1 MIDCIF
7 ENRQSQGVSPQFALR
22 QRKMA
27 TEPGGF
33 PRYFLFAES
42 ELESFRDQVLGRWRF
57 VLQLAGSND
66 RFDATDWEPGI
77 SQERLQ
83 LLTVIRGLEELDQ
96 PAAVTIITPSSY
108 VIHGISFGLKEWR
121 QNNWL
126 WERFG
131 DMVPITNDDLWRRF
145 DRAGQFHQIA
155 CRQWKVGE
163 SFLEN
168 VGPESNSSPA
178 TVAKSRPRNR
188 AARGFAS
195 RWAQRISRIASSIV
209 SV

>member
-1 MIDCIF
+1 MIKLA
-7 ENRQSQGVSPQFALR
+7 E
-22 QRKMA
+22 
-27 TEPGGF
+27 F
-33 PRYFLFAES
+33 PRYLLFAES
-42 ELESFRDQVLGRWRF
+42 ELETFRDQVLGRWRF
-57 VLQLAGSND
+57 VLQRSGSSD
-66 RFDATDWEPGI
+66 RFDATDWEPDI

-96 PAAVTIITPSSY
+96 SAAVTIFTPSSY
-108 VIHGISFGLKEWR
+108 VVHGISFGLKEWR

-155 CRQWKVGE
+155 CRQWQVGDA
-163 SFLEN
+163 FLES
-168 VGPESNSSPA
+168 VSAEPKA
-178 TVAKSRPRNR
+178 TLAAVQKPQRPNR
-188 AARGFAS
+188 AAPGIAS

-209 SV
+209 SI